1 MIKKKK
7 KLAYIGPTIRNMAV
21 HGTVYAGT
29 IPEALVRAKKQ
40 IPILADL
47 IVPAESFAEA
57 MRSIKTPGTA
67 LFIKYN
73 TVAKAIK
80 EGVK

>member
-7 KLAYIGPTIRNMAV
+7 KLAYIGPTIRNTAV

-47 IVPAESFAEA
+47 ISSRRVVCGSYAQRKNAGDGAFYQ
-57 MRSIKTPGTA
+57 I
-67 LFIKYN
+67 
-73 TVAKAIK
+73 
-80 EGVK
+80 